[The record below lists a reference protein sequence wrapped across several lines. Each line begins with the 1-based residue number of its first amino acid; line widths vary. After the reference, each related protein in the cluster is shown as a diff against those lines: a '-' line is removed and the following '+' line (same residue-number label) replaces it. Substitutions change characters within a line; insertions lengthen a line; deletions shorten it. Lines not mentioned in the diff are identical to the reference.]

1 MIKFYFSTVK
11 ILAQR
16 SAHISAVATVRLITK
31 TFTAKYYDRHRER
44 QADRDRA
51 RERCGQTDR
60 QTEMEGLGRELKT
73 LTDDYLLTTADG
85 HGRQLC

>member
-1 MIKFYFSTVK
+1 MIDT
-11 ILAQR
+11 QR
-16 SAHISAVATVRLITK
+16 
-31 TFTAKYYDRHRER
+31 DRQTETERER
-44 QADRDRA
+44 DGDR
-51 RERCGQTDR
+51 QTDR